1 MKILPLLSQMANEL
15 AILEEGR
22 KRWGSGILLGHD
34 STTVE
39 DISEYVHYKTVAS
52 AIRLLWVYTGCCL
65 SLVVI
70 GVA

>member
-1 MKILPLLSQMANEL
+1 MANEL

-39 DISEYVHYKTVAS
+39 DISEYVRYKTVEYRTTDLKDS
-52 AIRLLWVYTGCCL
+52 DLWEVF
-65 SLVVI
+65 
-70 GVA
+70 